1 MNRKIK
7 ILIFLAVM
15 VFCMS
20 MQPVVDELRAEPSQ
34 QENSQISPFGS
45 SDESIPEWLKRTNFA
60 VAVESDQKP
69 NYFLETIQPLFGT
82 QYNDAVFFN
91 QNRISSKN
99 GRPTY
104 NMGFGLRKIVN
115 DRYLLG
121 INSFYDYQDLHKH
134 SRGGVGFDVMNDK
147 GLEARMNAYIRIS
160 SKRLIREDAIYG
172 YYEEVAN
179 GFDYELGMPVPF
191 MPSLKVYG
199 GGNWYDFDHFKNK
212 YGWNGRLEFTPAKY
226 SRINFEVF
234 DDTKRDK
241 MGCKLEGAI
250 SLAFTS
256 FAISDIVKDIKGSA
270 TALPKIDLKEHKLDR
285 VVRDFNIT
293 VIETKKNKTTGLTV
307 EGGRT

>member
-7 ILIFLAVM
+7 ILTFLAAM

-20 MQPVVDELRAEPSQ
+20 MQPVIDELRAETNKQQDSQ
-34 QENSQISPFGS
+34 TISSGS
-45 SDESIPEWLKRTNFA
+45 HDESIPEWLKRTNFA

-69 NYFLETIQPLFGT
+69 NYFLETIQPLLGT
-82 QYNDAVFFN
+82 QDNDVVFFN

-99 GRPTY
+99 ARPTY

-115 DRYLLG
+115 ERYLLG
-121 INSFYDYQDLHKH
+121 INSFYDYQELHQH
-134 SRGGVGFDVMNDK
+134 SRGGVGFDVLDDK
-147 GLEARMNAYIRIS
+147 GLEARMNMYIRIS
-160 SKRLIREDAIYG
+160 GKRLIKEDAIYG

-179 GFDYELGMPVPF
+179 GFDYEFGMPIPF
-191 MPSLKVYG
+191 MPNLKVYG

-234 DDTKRDK
+234 DDTKRAK

-256 FAISDIVKDIKGSA
+256 FAIRDIVRDIKGSTA
-270 TALPKIDLKEHKLDR
+270 ALPKIDLKEHVLDR
-285 VVRDFNIT
+285 VVRDFDIT
-293 VIETKKNKTTGLTV
+293 VIKTKKNKTTGLTV